1 MNASLPFAALDQIA
15 ADLDRTVG
23 EWFARARATGR
34 PEDRPACR
42 RGCAFCCHQ
51 LVPLSTFEAQRI
63 GDYLSSRPR
72 SLRRQIDSS
81 LEKHLSRFSQWV
93 KNRPVG
99 DIRDRAVNLDYLRQH
114 IPCPFLG
121 PENECLIYPVRPL
134 LCRGH
139 HALETNARCQTAET
153 PIRTI
158 PAVDAA
164 TSEAMRQAQVLA
176 AQLQLPGG
184 GGLIS
189 SFVPLFRAALA
200 GGIAEGGRRVGKG
213 RDALRGV

>member
-1 MNASLPFAALDQIA
+1 MNTSLPFAALDQIA

-23 EWFARARATGR
+23 TWFARARATGR

-51 LVPLSTFEAQRI
+51 LVPLTTLEAQRI
-63 GDYLSSRPR
+63 GDYLSGMPR
-72 SLRRQIDSS
+72 NQRRQIESS

-93 KNRPVG
+93 KNRPAG
-99 DIRDRAVNLDYLRQH
+99 DVRDRAVNLDYLRQRN
-114 IPCPFLG
+114 PCPFLG
-121 PENECLIYPVRPL
+121 TENECRIYPVRPL

-153 PIRTI
+153 AIRTI
-158 PAVDAA
+158 PAVDEA
-164 TSEAMRQAQVLA
+164 TREAMRQAQMLA
-176 AQLQLPGG
+176 AQLQLAVG

-189 SFVPLFRAALA
+189 TFVPLFRAALA
-200 GGIAEGGRRVGKG
+200 RGSAEGGGRRG
-213 RDALRGV
+213 

>member
-1 MNASLPFAALDQIA
+1 MNASLPFVALDQIA
-15 ADLDRTVG
+15 ADLDRTVD

-51 LVPLSTFEAQRI
+51 LVPLTTLEAQRI
-63 GDYLSSRPR
+63 GAYLSSLPR
-72 SLRRQIDSS
+72 HQRRQIGVS
-81 LEKHLSRFSQWV
+81 LETHLGRFTQWA
-93 KNRPVG
+93 KNRPAG
-99 DIRDRAVNLDYLRQH
+99 DVRDRTVNLDYLRQR

-121 PENECLIYPVRPL
+121 SESECRIYPVRPL

-139 HALETNARCQTAET
+139 HALETSARCQTAET
-153 PIRTI
+153 QIRTI

-164 TSEAMRQAQVLA
+164 TTAAMRQAQMLA
-176 AQLQLPGG
+176 EQLQLPGG

-189 SFVPLFRAALA
+189 SFVPLFRAALT
-200 GGIAEGGRRVGKG
+200 GGVAKRGRQ
-213 RDALRGV
+213 DA

>member
-1 MNASLPFAALDQIA
+1 MSASLPFAALDQIA
-15 ADLDRTVG
+15 AGLDRTVD

-51 LVPLSTFEAQRI
+51 LVPLTTLEAQRI
-63 GDYLSSRPR
+63 GAYLSTLPR
-72 SLRRQIDSS
+72 HQRRQIGAS
-81 LEKHLSRFSQWV
+81 LERHLDRFSQWV
-93 KNRPVG
+93 KDRPAG
-99 DIRDRAVNLDYLRQH
+99 DVRDRAVNLDYLRQR

-121 PENECLIYPVRPL
+121 PGSECRIYPVRPL

-139 HALETNARCQTAET
+139 HALETSARCQTAET
-153 PIRTI
+153 QIRTI

-164 TSEAMRQAQVLA
+164 TTAAMRQAQVLVE
-176 AQLQLPGG
+176 QLHLPGG

-189 SFVPLFRAALA
+189 SFVPMFRVAL
-200 GGIAEGGRRVGKG
+200 G
-213 RDALRGV
+213 RDSTRAGAQRR